1 MRALTQSKSQQAASE
16 LFDAAVREQERL
28 RTTLTPE
35 ELEQDRRLKFEAL
48 NRLSEQASRQAR
60 ANGLTEEI
68 LNDILAEE

>member
-48 NRLSEQASRQAR
+48 NRLSEQVSRQAR